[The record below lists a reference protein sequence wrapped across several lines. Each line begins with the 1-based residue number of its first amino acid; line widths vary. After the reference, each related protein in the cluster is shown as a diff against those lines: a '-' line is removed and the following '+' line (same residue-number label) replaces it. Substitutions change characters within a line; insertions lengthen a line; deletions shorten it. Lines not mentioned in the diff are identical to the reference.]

1 MKPMSFFLKPSYTFD
16 HIRKGA
22 LFNSHFVI
30 IPYFKQATKIKK
42 NMLSQLQQSLSVL
55 CYTRASVH
63 FSLREREAEGHRV
76 CFL

>member
-1 MKPMSFFLKPSYTFD
+1 MSFFLKPSYTFD

-55 CYTRASVH
+55 CYTCASMH